1 MSKPKHT
8 QEFLKKRQMLLFA
21 PAPILACLTALF
33 ALGGGGKGVSAAT
46 VANSAPGAS
55 GLNHTLPSA
64 GKTTLFANK
73 MEAASAPKDST
84 HRNGL
89 TSGLAFT
96 PVGQA
101 STTSPAA
108 APSTGA
114 APGAAP
120 GTPAPAGL
128 NYAVQPG
135 QAGGHYDPNTDPNVV
150 AMQTRMQR
158 LQEQT
163 STQPTASAPAATPAT
178 ASAVRRGG
186 ISGATLATDNRMDAS
201 LKELDELKNQY
212 QKRLLSLNSSSP
224 AAAATPVTTSSREAK
239 KGITVVIQA
248 PKSVVSSLTRS
259 QTVPAASGF
268 HTLGETSSS
277 AVINSVP
284 AVIHND
290 QVVEQGSTVK
300 LRLLQDVQLE
310 GRLIPRNSFL
320 YGTCNLTGNRLTIA
334 ATSVQYQGNLLPVSL
349 KAFDIDGNE
358 GLNIPGS
365 IDRDALKQG
374 AAQGVSSAD
383 LLTMSPSLTAQAAGI
398 AIQTGKALTGRKI
411 KTVKIHLKANYQL
424 LLKS

>member
-1 MSKPKHT
+1 MSTPKHT
-8 QEFLKKRQMLLFA
+8 QAFLKKRQLMVFA
-21 PAPILACLTALF
+21 PLPIVACMTALF
-33 ALGGGGKGVSAAT
+33 AVGGGGKGVAAAT
-46 VANSAPGAS
+46 ATSNAPGAS
-55 GLNHTLPSA
+55 GLNLSLPSA
-64 GKTTLFANK
+64 GKTTLFENK
-73 MEAASAPKDST
+73 M
-84 HRNGL
+84 
-89 TSGLAFT
+89 
-96 PVGQA
+96 QA
-101 STTSPAA
+101 AA
-108 APSTGA
+108 APQDSNRHNNLAFAPPITTAAGA
-114 APGAAP
+114 APGASAA
-120 GTPAPAGL
+120 GTQLAGA

-135 QAGGHYDPNTDPNVV
+135 QSGQKYDPNADPNVV

-163 STQPTASAPAATPAT
+163 STQPGVAPAAAPA
-178 ASAVRRGG
+178 ASSPRTSSAAV
-186 ISGATLATDNRMDAS
+186 AAAPAHDTRMDAS

-212 QKRLLSLNSSSP
+212 QQRLLAMNSPATSP
-224 AAAATPVTTSSREAK
+224 AAAPVPTSATTAK
-239 KGITVVIQA
+239 KMTVITQVR
-248 PKSVVSSLTRS
+248 PSVVSTLQQAAP
-259 QTVPAASGF
+259 QTNGF
-268 HTLGETSSS
+268 HTLGESNTASTVN
-277 AVINSVP
+277 AVP

-290 QVVEQGSTVK
+290 QVVEAGSTVK

-320 YGTCNLTGNRLTIA
+320 YGTCSMAGNRLTIA

-383 LLTMSPSLTAQAAGI
+383 LLTMSPSLGAQAAGI

>member
-1 MSKPKHT
+1 MSTPKHT
-8 QEFLKKRQMLLFA
+8 PDFLKKRQMMLFA
-21 PAPILACLTALF
+21 PLPIVFCLTALF
-33 ALGGGGKGVSAAT
+33 AVGGGGKGVAAAT
-46 VANSAPGAS
+46 AAGNAPGAS
-55 GLNHTLPSA
+55 GLNLSLPSA
-64 GKTTLFANK
+64 GKTTLFADK
-73 MEAASAPKDST
+73 M
-84 HRNGL
+84 
-89 TSGLAFT
+89 
-96 PVGQA
+96 QA
-101 STTSPAA
+101 AA
-108 APSTGA
+108 APQDSNRHNNLAFAPPITESTTNPATAGTQ
-114 APGAAP
+114 PG
-120 GTPAPAGL
+120 GL

-135 QAGGHYDPNTDPNVV
+135 QAGQKYDPNADPNVV

-163 STQPTASAPAATPAT
+163 STQSAASPAMAPVASAPRTRSAVAT
-178 ASAVRRGG
+178 APAHD
-186 ISGATLATDNRMDAS
+186 TRMDAS

-212 QKRLLSLNSSSP
+212 QQRLLAMNSPATS
-224 AAAATPVTTSSREAK
+224 AAAAPVTTSPATAK
-239 KGITVVIQA
+239 KMTVITQVR
-248 PKSVVSSLTRS
+248 PSVVSTLQ
-259 QTVPAASGF
+259 QTAPQANGF
-268 HTLGETSSS
+268 HTLGESNTTSN
-277 AVINSVP
+277 VNSVP

-310 GRLIPRNSFL
+310 GHLIPRNSFL
-320 YGTCNLTGNRLTIA
+320 YGTCNMSGNRLTIA

-374 AAQGVSSAD
+374 AAQGVSGAD
-383 LLTMSPSLTAQAAGI
+383 MLTLSPSLGAQAAGI

>member
-1 MSKPKHT
+1 MSTPKHT
-8 QEFLKKRQMLLFA
+8 QEFLKKRQMMLFA
-21 PAPILACLTALF
+21 PLPIVLCMTALF
-33 ALGGGGKGVSAAT
+33 AVGGGGKGVAAAT
-46 VANSAPGAS
+46 TASNAPGSS
-55 GLNHTLPSA
+55 GINHTLPSA

-73 MEAASAPKDST
+73 M
-84 HRNGL
+84 
-89 TSGLAFT
+89 
-96 PVGQA
+96 QA
-101 STTSPAA
+101 AA
-108 APSTGA
+108 APQDSNRRTNLAFAPPITTSAPATA
-114 APGAAP
+114 ATAPAA
-120 GTPAPAGL
+120 GTQPAGL

-135 QAGGHYDPNTDPNVV
+135 QPGQKYDPNADPNVV

-163 STQPTASAPAATPAT
+163 SSSTPAAAPVATSTRTSSAPVAAAPAHDT
-178 ASAVRRGG
+178 
-186 ISGATLATDNRMDAS
+186 RMDAS

-212 QKRLLSLNSSSP
+212 QQRLLAMNSPATSP
-224 AAAATPVTTSSREAK
+224 AAAAPVATSATTAK
-239 KGITVVIQA
+239 KMTVITQVR
-248 PKSVVSSLTRS
+248 PSVVSSLRT
-259 QTVPAASGF
+259 QTAPQTNGF
-268 HTLGETSSS
+268 HTLGETSYS
-277 AVINSVP
+277 ASVNSVP

-310 GRLIPRNSFL
+310 GHLIPRNSFL
-320 YGTCNLTGNRLTIA
+320 YGTCNMAGNRLTIA

-365 IDRDALKQG
+365 IERDALKQG

-383 LLTMSPSLTAQAAGI
+383 MLTMSPSLGAQAAGI

>member
-1 MSKPKHT
+1 MSTPKHT
-8 QEFLKKRQMLLFA
+8 QEFLKKRQMMLFA
-21 PAPILACLTALF
+21 PLPIVACLTALF
-33 ALGGGGKGVSAAT
+33 AVGGGGRGVAA
-46 VANSAPGAS
+46 AAAAGNAPGAS
-55 GLNHTLPSA
+55 GLNLSLPSA
-64 GKTTLFANK
+64 GKTTLFENK
-73 MEAASAPKDST
+73 M
-84 HRNGL
+84 
-89 TSGLAFT
+89 
-96 PVGQA
+96 QA
-101 STTSPAA
+101 AA
-108 APSTGA
+108 APQDSNRHNNLAFAPPITTASTASDA
-114 APGAAP
+114 APGAPGAP
-120 GTPAPAGL
+120 AVGAAPAGV

-135 QAGGHYDPNTDPNVV
+135 QTGQKYDPNADPNVV
-150 AMQTRMQR
+150 AMQSRMQR

-163 STQPTASAPAATPAT
+163 STQPAASAPVATSAPVASSTRTSSAAATPAHDT
-178 ASAVRRGG
+178 
-186 ISGATLATDNRMDAS
+186 RMDAS

-212 QKRLLSLNSSSP
+212 EKRLLAMNSP
-224 AAAATPVTTSSREAK
+224 ATSPATAPVATSATTAK
-239 KGITVVIQA
+239 KMTVITQVR
-248 PKSVVSSLTRS
+248 PSVVSSLRT
-259 QTVPAASGF
+259 QTAPQNNGF
-268 HTLGETSSS
+268 HTLGESSTAGS
-277 AVINSVP
+277 VNAVP

-320 YGTCNLTGNRLTIA
+320 YGTCNMAGNRLTIQ

-383 LLTMSPSLTAQAAGI
+383 LLTMSPSLGAQAAGI
-398 AIQTGKALTGRKI
+398 AIQTTKALTGRKI

>member
-1 MSKPKHT
+1 MSTPKHT
-8 QEFLKKRQMLLFA
+8 QEFLKKRQMMLFA
-21 PAPILACLTALF
+21 PLPIILCMTALF
-33 ALGGGGKGVSAAT
+33 AVGGGGKGVAAAT
-46 VANSAPGAS
+46 VASNAPGAS
-55 GLNHTLPSA
+55 GLNLSLPSA
-64 GKTTLFANK
+64 GKTTLFENK
-73 MEAASAPKDST
+73 M
-84 HRNGL
+84 
-89 TSGLAFT
+89 
-96 PVGQA
+96 QA
-101 STTSPAA
+101 AA
-108 APSTGA
+108 APQDSSRHNNLAFAPPITTAAGA
-114 APGAAP
+114 APATPGVSAA
-120 GTPAPAGL
+120 GSQPAGV

-135 QAGGHYDPNTDPNVV
+135 QPGQKYDPNADPNVV
-150 AMQTRMQR
+150 AMQARMQR

-163 STQPTASAPAATPAT
+163 STQPGAAPATAPVASSARPSSAAASAPAAPAHDT
-178 ASAVRRGG
+178 
-186 ISGATLATDNRMDAS
+186 RMDAS

-212 QKRLLSLNSSSP
+212 QQRLLAMNSP
-224 AAAATPVTTSSREAK
+224 ATSPTAAPAATSAATTK
-239 KGITVVIQA
+239 KMTVITQVR
-248 PKSVVSSLTRS
+248 PSVVSSLRT
-259 QTVPAASGF
+259 QTAPQTNGF
-268 HTLGETSSS
+268 HTLGEAST
-277 AVINSVP
+277 AGNVNAVP

-290 QVVEQGSTVK
+290 QVVEAGSTVK

-320 YGTCNLTGNRLTIA
+320 YGTCSMAGNRLTIA

-383 LLTMSPSLTAQAAGI
+383 MLTMSPSLGAQAAGI